1 MTESSMEESSMKFR
15 SGLSIHPAQM
25 EAIENNLTTL
35 LDAVPARMILLVD
48 TSGQL
53 VSAVGEMRGID
64 TTGLGSLIAGDLA
77 ASQEIARLT
86 GEFQEFQMILRE
98 GERSHLII
106 SEAGHHLIFIAQF
119 SRDVPLGWARKL
131 IQRTAASIKEIT
143 SQPMETPEHLTSGVM
158 GDDLPDLFSDALD
171 DIWKG

>member
-1 MTESSMEESSMKFR
+1 MTEGYTEGSSMKFR
-15 SGLSIHPAQM
+15 SGLSILPSQM
-25 EAIENNLTTL
+25 EPIESCLNTL

-53 VSAVGEMRGID
+53 VSAVGEIRNID

-106 SEAGHHLIFIAQF
+106 SEAGHHLIFMVQF
-119 SRDVPLGWARKL
+119 SKDVPLGWARKL
-131 IQRTAASIKEIT
+131 IQRTAATIKEIT
-143 SQPMETPEHLTSGVM
+143 SQPTELPEQLTSNVLGN
-158 GDDLPDLFSDALD
+158 DLPDLFSDALD